1 MIASYR
7 IARSRRGRCSR
18 PIRDDVAGYRRRES
32 GAALMLSM
40 WALFVLSAMIVS
52 WALDISAG
60 VTLNGNANRV
70 MEAEAMAA
78 SGGDIALHP
87 AVRPGSPLLQGGVSR
102 TQTFEARITGE
113 GGRLNLNWVVAGENP
128 ARIDLLRRYLEQK
141 GIELNE
147 RDHMIDTLLD
157 WVDPDNLVRLN
168 GAEDEGNYRPKNTLL
183 TRLDDVKL
191 IRGWEEFV
199 AQPGWDSELTVNS
212 TGPVDLAWAPA
223 DLMLAL
229 PGMTE
234 PLVEQFLTLR
244 RGEDGLDGT
253 EDDAQFKSLEEVRV
267 ALGFTA
273 EQFKQIAALV
283 GFRDQVIRIIS
294 TGRSANVTRV
304 VQMIVRKSGN
314 VPQLISWKEL

>member
-1 MIASYR
+1 MKL
-7 IARSRRGRCSR
+7 RSSR
-18 PIRDDVAGYRRRES
+18 KKPSA

-40 WALFVLSAMIVS
+40 WALFLLSAMIVS
-52 WALDISAG
+52 WAIDISSAL
-60 VTLNGNANRV
+60 TLNGHASRLV
-70 MEAEAMAA
+70 EAQAMAA
-78 SGGDIALHP
+78 SGGEIALHP
-87 AVRPGSPLLQGGVSR
+87 AVRPGSSLLTGGVSA
-102 TQTFEARITGE
+102 TQKFEARLTGE

-141 GIELNE
+141 GIDLNE

-168 GAEDEGNYRPKNTLL
+168 GAEDEGDYRPKNTLL

-191 IRGWEEFV
+191 IRGWEDFV
-199 AQPGWDSELTVNS
+199 AQPDWDSELTVNS
-212 TGPVDLAWAPA
+212 TGPIDLLWAPA
-223 DLMLAL
+223 NLLLAL

-234 PLVEQFLTLR
+234 PLVEQFLTMR
-244 RGEDGLDGT
+244 RGQDGLDGT
-253 EDDAQFKSLEEVRV
+253 EDDAEFKSLEEVRL
-267 ALGFTA
+267 ALGFTT

-283 GFRDQVIRIIS
+283 GFRDQVMRIVS
-294 TGRSANVTRV
+294 TGRSGNVTRV